1 MSHIITAKHV
11 APHLIRKRRGLIV
24 EVTEND
30 VLGGGGNPLAW
41 SVKLA
46 TRGSP

>member
-1 MSHIITAKHV
+1 M
-11 APHLIRKRRGLIV
+11 IRRRRGLIV

-30 VLGGGGNPLAW
+30 ILIAGGNPLSQ

-46 TRGSP
+46 R